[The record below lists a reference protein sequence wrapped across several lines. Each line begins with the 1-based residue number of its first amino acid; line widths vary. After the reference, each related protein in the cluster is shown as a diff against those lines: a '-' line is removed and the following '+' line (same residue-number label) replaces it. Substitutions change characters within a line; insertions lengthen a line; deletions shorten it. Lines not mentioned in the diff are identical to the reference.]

1 MSGPRGGILNLTIK
15 DKAVLY
21 AAYMPFVR
29 DGGMFIPTQRKYSM
43 GDEVFI
49 LLSLLDEP
57 EKLPVAGK
65 VIWLTPAGAQ
75 GNKAA
80 GIGVQF
86 TGENHIVRDKIET
99 LLAGALRS
107 EERRVGKECR
117 YWWSPDR

>member
-86 TGENHIVRDKIET
+86 TGENHVVRDKIET
-99 LLAGALRS
+99 LLAGALKS
-107 EERRVGKECR
+107 
-117 YWWSPDR
+117 DRPTHTM